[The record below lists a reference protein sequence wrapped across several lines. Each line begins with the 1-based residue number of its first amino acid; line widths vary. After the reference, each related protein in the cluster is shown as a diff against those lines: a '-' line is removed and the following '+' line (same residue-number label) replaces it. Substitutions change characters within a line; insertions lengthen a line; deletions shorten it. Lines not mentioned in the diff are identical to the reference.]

1 MGENSVRNVLAA
13 VLVLMLSFVAMAATE
28 PPQQVGPYTISF
40 DMNTDMQKQIKVNE
54 PMMTSVSEIN
64 SMSIVTDNNTGA
76 GIAIADYKDL
86 ADATISTGKQIAA
99 MNMMLQGLNV
109 TKVEDKNIDGNN
121 GFVLTGTPMT
131 SSGAAP
137 SDFKVYRAVYWLDSK
152 ECGCGDLAAGNTNV
166 VITST
171 YPEDVTMS
179 LLDSIKIEKTA

>member
-1 MGENSVRNVLAA
+1 MRNVLAA

-40 DMNTDMQKQIKVNE
+40 DMNTDMQKQISVNE

-109 TKVEDKNIDGNN
+109 TKVEDKMIDGNN

-131 SSGAAP
+131 SNDAAP

-152 ECGCGDLAAGNTNV
+152 ECGCGDLAAGTTNV